1 MTTAPHVAGATVER
15 SSEEW
20 ERDVAMRHRYG
31 DQAAFDEVYE
41 EFAPM
46 VYHLAL
52 RMSGKPERAEDL
64 SQEVFLRIHKSLGKF
79 QGRSKLK
86 TWVYRVCVN
95 HCRTRLS
102 RKRLDVDSLDREAA
116 AVPVDE
122 RRDPEERV
130 LAQDAKA
137 RVAHALLGVDRV
149 FREAVILRDL
159 DELSYQEIAEV
170 LRVRIGTVRSRIARG
185 REQLRKALIA
195 QQSES
200 PSSPQ
205 GDV

>member
-1 MTTAPHVAGATVER
+1 
-15 SSEEW
+15 
-20 ERDVAMRHRYG
+20 MRHRYG
-31 DQAAFDEVYE
+31 DAAAFDEVYE

-64 SQEVFLRIHKSLGKF
+64 SQEVFLRIHRSLAKF

-86 TWVYRVCVN
+86 TWIYRVCVN

-102 RKRLDVDSLDREAA
+102 RKRLDVDSLDREES

-122 RRDPEERV
+122 RRTPEERA
-130 LAQDAKA
+130 LAHDARD
-137 RVAHALLGVDRV
+137 RVEKALLGVDRV

-159 DELSYQEIAEV
+159 EELSYQEIAEV
-170 LRVRIGTVRSRIARG
+170 LGVRIGTVRSRIARG
-185 REQLRKALIA
+185 REQLRQAVLAQMELEQKKANE
-195 QQSES
+195 ES
-200 PSSPQ
+200 LSADEQTEAS
-205 GDV
+205 